1 MRGKSW
7 LKAGLMTMPGALGV
21 SAGMAAIMH
30 LLRKTLRRSLP
41 VKPRFSRLMG
51 GGGKKRLPPE
61 VASLPLLRGRN

>member
-1 MRGKSW
+1 
-7 LKAGLMTMPGALGV
+7 
-21 SAGMAAIMH
+21 MAAIMH